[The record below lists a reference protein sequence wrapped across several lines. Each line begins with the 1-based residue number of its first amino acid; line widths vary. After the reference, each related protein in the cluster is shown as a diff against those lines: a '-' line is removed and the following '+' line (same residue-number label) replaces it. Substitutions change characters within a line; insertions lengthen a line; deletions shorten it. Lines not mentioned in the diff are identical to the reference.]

1 MDARNTHDGI
11 TGGGII
17 GVGAKAMMTLILDT
31 NVWLDWLVFDD
42 ARLAPLGHAVD
53 TGLVRLHAT
62 APMLDEFAA
71 VVKRP
76 HFGLDAAAQGA
87 ACERQRAAVVL
98 HAPAPDC
105 RLPCSDPDDRMFIDL
120 AVALRVDWLVSR
132 DRALLR
138 LRRIAQRRFAIRIGT
153 PEDWRAAQVPPPII
167 GTTPPARP

>member
-1 MDARNTHDGI
+1 MGGGI

-17 GVGAKAMMTLILDT
+17 GSDTQAMTTLILDT

-42 ARLAPLGHAVD
+42 ARLSQLGHAVD
-53 TGLVRLHAT
+53 SGLVRLHAT

-87 ACERQRAAVVL
+87 ARERQHAAVML

-132 DRALLR
+132 DKALLR
-138 LRRIAQRRFAIRIGT
+138 LRRTAHRRFAIRIGT
-153 PEDWRAAQVPPPII
+153 PEDWRAAQTAPPII
-167 GTTPPARP
+167 GATPSARP

>member
-1 MDARNTHDGI
+1 MGGGI

-17 GVGAKAMMTLILDT
+17 GADTQAMTTLILDT

-42 ARLAPLGHAVD
+42 ARLSQLGHAVD
-53 TGLVRLHAT
+53 SGLVRLHAS

-71 VVKRP
+71 VVRRP

-87 ACERQRAAVVL
+87 ARERQRAAVML

-132 DRALLR
+132 DKALLR
-138 LRRIAQRRFAIRIGT
+138 LRRTAHRRFAIRIGT
-153 PEDWRAAQVPPPII
+153 PEDWRAAQTAPPII
-167 GTTPPARP
+167 GATPSARS